1 MITSMAKKDSSPDWF
16 ARSVAALGIILSIV
30 GLGLT
35 YHNYRWQRE
44 IYQENLAERILIRLG
59 ASRTM
64 NYKSFSFNPKGEVGV
79 EVVNIGLR
87 PLYIKRVD
95 MRTGN
100 RIFTFYQH
108 DPLKTNEPTKLLAPS
123 DATNYSLSW
132 NFSEHPLIDWRES
145 DPKEDIEVEVE
156 TTTKTFSFPHQTMNW
171 VYMSMPI
178 PRR

>member
-1 MITSMAKKDSSPDWF
+1 MAKKDSSPDWF

-108 DPLKTNEPTKLLAPS
+108 DPLKTNV
-123 DATNYSLSW
+123 
-132 NFSEHPLIDWRES
+132 SEHPLIDWRES